1 MRSSNPR
8 VLQVREEYFERIRQG
23 MDGKV
28 DSVVLYR
35 RIQEVK
41 SEAVGPETRVTYSKR
56 EQ

>member
-1 MRSSNPR
+1 
-8 VLQVREEYFERIRQG
+8 

-41 SEAVGPETRVTYSKR
+41 SEAVGPKTNSTYSTT